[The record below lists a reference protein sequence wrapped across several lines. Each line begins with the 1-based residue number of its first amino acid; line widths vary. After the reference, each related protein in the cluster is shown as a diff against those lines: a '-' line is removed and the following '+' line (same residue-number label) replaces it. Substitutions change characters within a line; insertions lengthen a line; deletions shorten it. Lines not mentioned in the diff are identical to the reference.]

1 MIEANDFNDTLGAG
15 SYPEPPEEKEKNVSG
30 QVTITFNIRAEV
42 PEDWDDEDIEE
53 DIKERLSDY
62 VDLNDY
68 RTIDVEVY

>member
-1 MIEANDFNDTLGAG
+1 MENDFNDTLGAG
-15 SYPEPPEEKEKNVSG
+15 NYPEPPEEKEKNVSG
-30 QVTITFNIRAEV
+30 QVTITFNISAEV

-62 VDLNDY
+62 IDLNDY